1 MSRLLSAEE
10 QKTFWAELFL
20 VGIRNEKRRRA
31 PAQESSD
38 PGEIRQQMA
47 IGGDDRIMFER
58 NSGQESQSL
67 GS

>member
-20 VGIRNEKRRRA
+20 VGIRNEKRRRV
-31 PAQESSD
+31 PAQECSD

-47 IGGDDRIMFER
+47 IEDDDPVMSER
-58 NSGQESQSL
+58 NSVQESQAL

>member
-47 IGGDDRIMFER
+47 IGDDDPVVSER
-58 NSGQESQSL
+58 DSVQESQAL